1 MIDLLK
7 NLFEQRLDPARA
19 ADGQQRLKASEL
31 AGAALMVELME
42 SDHELD
48 DRESREFIRVLTDT
62 FAIAPEEVD
71 QIVRRA
77 RESARNSTSLYEF
90 TRLINDHYSHQDK
103 VALVESLWRI
113 AFADE
118 RLDKYEESLIRRI
131 SDLIHVS
138 HADFIQTKLQVRG
151 PR

>member
-7 NLFEQRLDPARA
+7 NLFEQRLDPASA

-42 SDHELD
+42 SDNELD
-48 DRESREFIRVLTDT
+48 DRESREFIRVLTHT
-62 FAIAPEEVD
+62 FAMAPEEVD
-71 QIVRRA
+71 QIVRLA

-90 TRLINDHYSHQDK
+90 TRLINDHYNYQDK
-103 VALVESLWRI
+103 VALVENLWRI

-151 PR
+151 RR